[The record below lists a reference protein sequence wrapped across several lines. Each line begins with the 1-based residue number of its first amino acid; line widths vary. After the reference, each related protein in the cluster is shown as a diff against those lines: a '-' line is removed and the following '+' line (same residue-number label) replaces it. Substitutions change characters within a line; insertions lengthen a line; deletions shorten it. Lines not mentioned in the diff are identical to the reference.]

1 MNTQSRYFTSHGKGL
16 DLLLLLCLCGDWGLV
31 SLRNRETTAVNFS
44 TVCFILSDS
53 KGSFTCRDR
62 QTDRQT
68 GGHRRAAQQGGQTFP
83 KLLKKY
89 RTHQMFCWMLF
100 KVFCVKS
107 QWKEEFTFHFFFPL
121 STCSKSTL
129 ISFLHHLAPGNLT
142 AHAGHVCSIRWCF
155 QTVQTNKTKWDG
167 WHSLCPTVTP
177 CSSVVPSSLNALNH
191 VSNSRPAGRTRST
204 TSLFLW
210 PTTTVHF
217 MIMRDLSAEITV
229 FVV

>member
-16 DLLLLLCLCGDWGLV
+16 DLLSVCVEAEDWFRSETERRLQWISPQSASS
-31 SLRNRETTAVNFS
+31 SLTAKAAS
-44 TVCFILSDS
+44 HAGT
-53 KGSFTCRDR
+53 DR
-62 QTDRQT
+62 QTD
-68 GGHRRAAQQGGQTFP
+68 GHRRAAQQGGQTFP

-121 STCSKSTL
+121 STCGKSTL

-142 AHAGHVCSIRWCF
+142 AHAGHVCSIHWCF

-191 VSNSRPAGRTRST
+191 VSNTRPAGRTRPT

-217 MIMRDLSAEITV
+217 MIMKDLSAEITV